1 MFSKLAIGRLCLF
14 LRLSILL
21 VKEILRNLNSDERK
35 AFVLH
40 LIYSIIEG
48 IILGILA
55 LNEFVLIKSIKG
67 SDFQIGILFQFS
79 SVLLIFS
86 ILFNE
91 WIKRTTD
98 KARLIR
104 IVAWVTRLPVFVI
117 ILFPNTVQ
125 EIAGNSIYGSIFLL
139 LFLLFYLANPIIYP
153 IINLLLKNNYR
164 HENFG
169 PLYSYA
175 TGINKI
181 VMLVATF
188 LFGLWLDANPFVFVY
203 VYPFMAGLG
212 ILSIYVLA
220 AIPYK
225 HLDVDISARLG
236 IWTSVRESLKNM
248 FRIFRENKPYRDF
261 ETGFALYG
269 FAWMTT
275 VAVITIY
282 FEKEL
287 HLNYSS
293 VAFYKNSYNLLSIL
307 MFPFF
312 GKLIGT
318 IDPRRFG
325 VYTFL
330 SLFLYFLFLIL
341 TQVFPGNTNILGITI
356 YYTLIP
362 AYLSHAVFAATMG
375 LLWYI
380 GSAYFSKNQEAAEY
394 QSIHLTMTGIR
405 ALYGPILGV
414 LFYRWFGLTLTFVF
428 AMAALLAA
436 MLIMSR
442 SIRKHP
448 A

>member
-1 MFSKLAIGRLCLF
+1 M
-14 LRLSILL
+14 
-21 VKEILRNLNSDERK
+21 KEILKSLNPDERR

-40 LIYSIIEG
+40 MVYSIIEG

-55 LNEFVLIKSIKG
+55 LNEFVLIKSLKG
-67 SDFQIGILFQFS
+67 SDFQIGILFQFT

-91 WIKRTTD
+91 WIKRTAD
-98 KARLIR
+98 KAKLIR
-104 IVAWVTRLPVFVI
+104 IVAWVTRLPLFVLI
-117 ILFPNTVQ
+117 FFPKTVD
-125 EIAGNSIYGSIFLL
+125 EIAGNSIYGSLFLL

-164 HENFG
+164 HEHFG

-175 TGINKI
+175 TGVNKL
-181 VMLVATF
+181 VMLGATF
-188 LFGLWLDANPFVFVY
+188 LFGLWLDANPYIFIY

-212 ILSIYVLA
+212 IVSVYVLA
-220 AIPYK
+220 AIPYQQ
-225 HLDVDISARLG
+225 HDLDNSERQG
-236 IWTSVRESLKNM
+236 IWISVRDSLKNM
-248 FRIFRENKPYRDF
+248 LRIFRENKPYRDF

-282 FEKEL
+282 FEKGL
-287 HLNYSS
+287 HLSYSS
-293 VAFYKNSYNLLSIL
+293 VAFYKNAYNLLSIL

-318 IDPRRFG
+318 IDPRKFG

-330 SLFLYFLFLIL
+330 SLFLYFLFLML
-341 TQVFPGNTNILGITI
+341 TQVFPGNTVILGVTI

-362 AYLSHAVFAATMG
+362 AYLSHAVFAAAMG

-405 ALYGPILGV
+405 ALYGPLLGV
-414 LFYRWFGLTLTFVF
+414 LLYRWFGLTSTFIIS
-428 AMAALLAA
+428 MAALLAA
-436 MLIMSR
+436 MVVMSV